1 MTAVARLKKHD
12 KEDMI
17 KAALCALN
25 YECCYLGW
33 ASDLDY
39 LWNGGGDEGDFNDPE
54 YAESL
59 NQLGTL
65 DYVVANAFIRVREL
79 VLLLAEM
86 HGVIPAFSKDMADD
100 TPLFD
105 MFSTD
110 VEFSRTIED
119 AAFCAA
125 ASAYGFTFPDYLNF
139 STDDK
144 DIGVINDS
152 AICLHPKVQE
162 KAYSYGY
169 SSRSLVWDDIVK
181 GAAPEL
187 IEKALLS
194 SRGFDKILSLVSED
208 IISQNVRYTKL
219 PKKFQKGLKEEM
231 DCLMRLHSSINDFKG
246 EAYVCQ
252 DSDSITLD
260 SGFIAEFNYIN
271 GWDTCGGDF
280 VLPAATQCYGPLSI
294 FDMKEAHRASK
305 GLEKAL
311 RKLEKKAE
319 ATKKKKKVK
328 RHADKKR

>member
-1 MTAVARLKKHD
+1 MARLKKAD

-17 KAALCALN
+17 KTALRSIN

-39 LWNGGGDEGDFNDPE
+39 LWNGGGDEEDFGDAE
-54 YAESL
+54 YVELL
-59 NQLGTL
+59 NRLGTL

-86 HGVIPAFSKDMADD
+86 HGVIPAFSKDMDDD

-110 VEFSRTIED
+110 VEFDRTIED

-125 ASAYGFTFPDYLNF
+125 LDAYGFKFPDYLNF
-139 STDDK
+139 STDDN

-152 AICLHPKVQE
+152 ACRLHPKLQE

-187 IEKALLS
+187 IEKALIS
-194 SRGFDKILSLVSED
+194 NRGFDKILSLVSED
-208 IISQNVRYTKL
+208 IISQNVRYAKL

-231 DCLMRLHSSINDFKG
+231 DCLMRLHSSINDFEG

-260 SGFIAEFNYIN
+260 SGFVAEFNYIN

-294 FDMKEAHRASK
+294 FHMKEAHRTSK
-305 GLEKAL
+305 ELEKAL

-319 ATKKKKKVK
+319 AVKKKVK
-328 RHADKKR
+328 CRDKKQ